1 MTYDY
6 YRSLIGEYLNLGSS
20 EEKLLAEIGYPE
32 NIDLSPDELI
42 RAVSIIGAAAEN
54 DIKKLVELS
63 GLSMR
68 ATATKFAIPYRT
80 LQDWCSGNRPA
91 TPYIVM
97 LIGYALI
104 GDKQ

>member
-1 MTYDY
+1 MTFDY
-6 YRSLIGEYLNLGSS
+6 YRSLIGEYLNLGNS

-80 LQDWCSGNRPA
+80 LQDWCNGNRSA

>member
-1 MTYDY
+1 MDYDY
-6 YRSLIGEYLNLGSS
+6 YRSLIGEYLNIGCS

-54 DIKKLVELS
+54 DIKRLVDLS
-63 GLSMR
+63 GMSMR
-68 ATATKFAIPYRT
+68 AMAMKLSIPYRT
-80 LQDWCSGNRPA
+80 LQDWCNGNRPT

-97 LIGYALI
+97 MIGYALI
-104 GDKQ
+104 